1 MKPSRSWFSW
11 KILLSLLV
19 EENGEILRKLL
30 SMCEISSG
38 QLTIHASLLRPTKIR
53 RLMVGFIKGYSFQI
67 SGTRASLNI
76 LRCMLKTTWLIQYL
90 LDISEEQ
97 KLHAIHRLA
106 YCFFFFLAVLFF
118 DLTILYCVCFFAILI
133 LRVMDGAIMFFYSP
147 LLFASV
153 IADSVFN
160 QFHVLKFLSKSTF
173 NCLFPTAFA
182 VTCFCCCFINN
193 VYFPL

>member
-76 LRCMLKTTWLIQYL
+76 LRCMLKTTWLTQYL

-97 KLHAIHRLA
+97 KLRAIHRLA
-106 YCFFFFLAVLFF
+106 YCFFFFFLAVLFF
-118 DLTILYCVCFFAILI
+118 DLAILYCVCFFAILI
-133 LRVMDGAIMFFYSP
+133 LSNGWSNDVFLFTSFVCQCDCWFCFQSVPCFKISIQINFQLPLPDSFCCYLFL
-147 LLFASV
+147 LLF
-153 IADSVFN
+153 
-160 QFHVLKFLSKSTF
+160 
-173 NCLFPTAFA
+173 
-182 VTCFCCCFINN
+182 
-193 VYFPL
+193 Y